1 VLLPSAR
8 RCSALRSR
16 SVVSRGDSW
25 SLQPEPRRETLWV
38 KLLVDFE
45 DLRGRAWIT
54 GHDDGR
60 LATSGNTGS
69 LLARRESGLQP
80 RPPAYSLHSRR
91 FSSIPGD
98 SRQSPAILVNPRR
111 FSSIPGDSRQSPA
124 ILVNPRAIRVDP
136 RGDRRIERGIDPD
149 SPKLQFTC
157 EGIGEFDDCQ
167 GLDCDGLCV
176 VDKGSAP
183 ADEKTSAGHSSA
195 NRQQARPLVA
205 SPRQQPPWALAS
217 LAQRFRQLGWRNHSI
232 VRHTDAVRRR

>member
-124 ILVNPRAIRVDP
+124 ILVNPRRFSSIPGRYESIPAGIAVLSGGSILIRP
-136 RGDRRIERGIDPD
+136 NC
-149 SPKLQFTC
+149 SL
-157 EGIGEFDDCQ
+157 
-167 GLDCDGLCV
+167 LA
-176 VDKGSAP
+176 KGSVNLMTAK
-183 ADEKTSAGHSSA
+183 AWIATGF
-195 NRQQARPLVA
+195 A
-205 SPRQQPPWALAS
+205 S
-217 LAQRFRQLGWRNHSI
+217 
-232 VRHTDAVRRR
+232 